1 MSAGKDVQA
10 YKRDGLIVVPE
21 VLDTATLTKV
31 RSVIAEL
38 VAGSAKTLEHT
49 DVYDLEPGHTAENP
63 RVRRIKTPHKVH
75 ALFDQIVRSEPVLDI
90 LKKLLGPSLRLHG
103 SKLNMKSAQYG
114 SPGGWHQGWG
124 LYPHPTHAHV

>member
-1 MSAGKDVQA
+1 MISEQDVQA
-10 YKRDGLIVVPE
+10 YKRDGVIVVPD
-21 VLDTATLTKV
+21 VLDAATLSQV

-75 ALFDQIVRSEPVLDI
+75 RAVQRDRAQPGRARHPEAADRPRPAAARLQAQHEVGAIRLAGGMASGLGI
-90 LKKLLGPSLRLHG
+90 L
-103 SKLNMKSAQYG
+103 SA
-114 SPGGWHQGWG
+114 HQ
-124 LYPHPTHAHV
+124 